1 MLMIEP
7 TLGGR
12 REVGQDSGGLKRKR
26 PLASERP
33 KSREETPKEGG
44 GDATPITSP
53 HRNNMPVRRTKFK

>member
-1 MLMIEP
+1 MIEHAP
-7 TLGGR
+7 RRGR
-12 REVGQDSGGLKRKR
+12 CDVGAGYRELKRKR